1 MLSQAIRMEQT
12 THTEALWKTPGEPGR
27 HTLLSIVEYL
37 EKRILESN
45 DDQDFTI
52 AVGTD
57 SQIIGSRFCFV
68 SVISV
73 HKKGKGGTYY
83 FKQELSSPSKHMISN
98 QKMRMFEEVT
108 KSLEIAMAMR
118 ELKGIEPQIHID
130 ASPEA
135 NTKSFTSKFSE
146 QLKGYVVSS
155 GFQCLLKPDS
165 YAANA
170 IADKHTKKKSNG
182 IR

>member
-12 THTEALWKTPGEPGR
+12 TNTEAVWRVPGEPGR
-27 HTLLSIVEYL
+27 HTLSSIVDTVE
-37 EKRILESN
+37 EKILSSD

-57 SQIIGSRFCFV
+57 SQIIGSKFCFV
-68 SVISV
+68 SVISI
-73 HKKGKGGTYY
+73 HRKGKGGTYY
-83 FKQELSSPSKHMISN
+83 FKQELSTPPKHMISN

-108 KSLEIAMAMR
+108 KSLEIAMLIR
-118 ELKGIEPQIHID
+118 DLKGIAPQVHID

-155 GFQCLLKPDS
+155 GFECLLKPDS

-182 IR
+182 VR

>member
-1 MLSQAIRMEQT
+1 MSDPPTTEQAPWR
-12 THTEALWKTPGEPGR
+12 TPGEPGWKS
-27 HTLLSIVEYL
+27 LPCILDSI
-37 EKRILESN
+37 EKRILESD
-45 DDQDFTI
+45 DDQDFI
-52 AVGTD
+52 VAVGTD
-57 SQIIGSRFCFV
+57 SQIIGGKFCFV
-68 SVISV
+68 TVISL
-73 HKKGKGGTYY
+73 HRKGKGGTYH
-83 FKQELSSPSKHMISN
+83 FKQELKKASEHMIKN

-108 KSLEIAMAMR
+108 KSLEVAMMMR
-118 ELKGIEPQIHID
+118 ETKGLEVQVHID

-155 GFQCLLKPDS
+155 GFECLLKPDS
-165 YAANA
+165 YAANS